1 MSAMVEKTPGSYT
14 STTPSVS
21 IVCVSRG
28 DRIPFLSITK
38 ACMAKQTYKHIC
50 EYVFIDGSQ
59 SSEES
64 ARFQS
69 YFTTVL
75 KKDFPTAKCDPWIG
89 AKNIGAYRNAAN
101 RNASGEIIVN
111 FDDDDYY
118 FPQRVK
124 HTVEMLVKHDGSLAG
139 CDDHYIYDAD
149 MDMLCRAPKTGVS
162 NLVTN
167 NTMAYSALFASKHTY
182 DETKTHA
189 EEPSF
194 IGGEY
199 VISLLPT
206 NITVQFSH
214 SNNTYNKQKLMIEA
228 ILKAEGVS
236 PIASTER
243 CSMRVEEV
251 LRDSEFLTAMKSLL
265 KPVDADKPQYD
276 IEYYAGF
283 FQPEWDPEAKD
294 LGGSEQAIVHLSKS
308 WAASG
313 LRVAVYANIKTE
325 KICDGVTYVQPHRF
339 SFQRAHNI
347 VICWRASGCFI
358 IPIRFSC
365 KKLYVDFHD
374 NFDNSLKFLRNY
386 SHKIDGYFFKSKFHA
401 ACYDRMIEH
410 VDDDKK
416 HIILNGLRIEEFT
429 QTKPVERDNLRFV
442 YASSYDR
449 GLLWMVKG
457 LWPVI
462 QKLEPRAEL
471 HVYYGFD
478 SMRKETKE
486 NQGILLE
493 AFATGNIMDHGR
505 QPVDIIAREKF
516 RAGFQLYPSMSAAE
530 IDCISIRESLVAGC
544 IPILS
549 KYGVFMERDG
559 FFIDFDIR
567 DPNTLIKPAI
577 EIVKLARDAARCEAL
592 RAELAKSKT
601 IKSWDTVAD
610 EWKKIFM

>member
-1 MSAMVEKTPGSYT
+1 MSVEKTPGSF
-14 STTPSVS
+14 SSSTPSVS

-38 ACMAKQTYKHIC
+38 TCIAKQNYKNIL
-50 EYVFIDGSQ
+50 EYIFVDGSQ
-59 SSEES
+59 SPEES
-64 ARFQS
+64 DKFQK
-69 YFTTVL
+69 YFSTVL
-75 KKDFPTAKCDPWIG
+75 KKEFANAQCYPWIG
-89 AKNIGAYRNAAN
+89 AKNIGAYRNEAN
-101 RNASGEIIVN
+101 RHATGEVIVS

-124 HTVEMLVKHDGSLAG
+124 HTVEMMVKHDGSLAG

-167 NTMAYSALFASKHTY
+167 NTMAYSAAFASSHTY
-182 DETKTHA
+182 DETKSHA

-194 IGGEY
+194 IGNEY
-199 VISLLPT
+199 VISLIPT

-243 CSMRVEEV
+243 CSMRVDEV
-251 LRDSEFLTAMKSLL
+251 LRDNEFLSAMRALL
-265 KPVDADKPQYD
+265 RPSDADTPKYD

-283 FQPEWDPEAKD
+283 FQPEWDPSAKD
-294 LGGSEQAIVHLSKS
+294 LGGSEQAIVHLSRC
-308 WAASG
+308 WATSG
-313 LRVAVYANIKTE
+313 LRVAVYANIKEE
-325 KICDGVTYVQPHRF
+325 KTCDGVTYLQPHRF
-339 SFQRAHNI
+339 SFQRTHKI

-358 IPIRFSC
+358 LPLRFTCS
-365 KKLYVDFHD
+365 KLFVDFHD
-374 NFDNSLKFLRNY
+374 NFDGALKFLRNY

-401 ACYDRMIEH
+401 ACYDRIIEH
-410 VDDDKK
+410 VEDEKK
-416 HIILNGLRIEEFT
+416 HIIMNGLRIEDFT
-429 QTKPVERDNLRFV
+429 PKEKVERDNLRFV

-478 SMRKETKE
+478 SMKKESKE

-505 QPVDIIAREKF
+505 QPVDIIAREKH
-516 RAGFQLYPSMSAAE
+516 RAGFQLYPSMSPAE

-577 EIVKLARDAARCEAL
+577 EIVKLARDAQRCEEL
-592 RAELAKSKT
+592 RNTLAKSST
-601 IKSWDTVAD
+601 IVSWVEIAD
-610 EWKKIFM
+610 EWKKYFV

>member
-1 MSAMVEKTPGSYT
+1 MVQKTPGAYS
-14 STTPSVS
+14 SSNPSVS

-28 DRIPFLSITK
+28 NRVRFLDITK
-38 ACMAKQTYKHIC
+38 SCIAKQTYKNII
-50 EYVFIDGSQ
+50 ELIFVDGSQ
-59 SSEES
+59 TPDESEL
-64 ARFQS
+64 FQN
-69 YFTTVL
+69 YFSTVL
-75 KKDFPTAKCDPWIG
+75 KKEFPIARCGSWIG
-89 AKNIGAYRNAAN
+89 AKNIGAYRNESN
-101 RNASGEIIVN
+101 RLASGEIIVN

-124 HTVEMLVKHDGSLAG
+124 HTVEMLVKHDGSIAG
-139 CDDHYIYDAD
+139 CDDHYIYDSD
-149 MDMLCRAPKTGVS
+149 MDMLCRAPKTGLS

-167 NTMAYSALFASKHTY
+167 NTMAYSGDFARKNKY
-182 DETKTHA
+182 DETKSHA

-194 IGGEY
+194 IGNEY
-199 VISLLPT
+199 VISLIPT

-243 CSMRVEEV
+243 CSMRVDEI
-251 LRDSEFLTAMKSLL
+251 LCDSEFLNSMRAFL
-265 KPVDADKPQYD
+265 KPKDATTPQYD

-283 FQPEWDPEAKD
+283 FQPEWDPAAKD
-294 LGGSEQAIVHLSKS
+294 LGGSEQAIVHLSKC
-308 WAASG
+308 WKASG
-313 LRVAVYANIKTE
+313 LRVAVYANIKEE
-325 KICDGVTYVQPHRF
+325 KVCDGVNYFQPHRF

-358 IPIRFSC
+358 IPIKFKF

-401 ACYDRMIEH
+401 TCYDRIIEH
-410 VDDDKK
+410 VEDDKK
-416 HIILNGLRIEEFT
+416 HIIMNGLRIEEFT
-429 QTKPVERDNLRFV
+429 QKVPVERDNLRFV

-478 SMRKETKE
+478 SMQKETKE

-516 RAGFQLYPSMSAAE
+516 RAGFQLYPCMSAAE
-530 IDCISIRESLVAGC
+530 IDCISVRESLVAGC
-544 IPILS
+544 IPILP
-549 KYGVFMERDG
+549 KFGVFLERDG
-559 FFIDFDIR
+559 FFINFDIR

-577 EIVKLARDAARCEAL
+577 EIVKLARDSASCEAL
-592 RAELAKSKT
+592 RKELAKSKT
-601 IKSWDTVAD
+601 IKSWQEISE
-610 EWKKIFM
+610 EWKKIFD